1 MISQPKAK
9 RVSASD
15 LDDRLSAANG
25 EDLKKELIKKF
36 EAYFQKVKAKMNKG
50 DLTPTEFEAAEYM
63 IDAIIQAAGIL
74 TFYKKL

>member
-1 MISQPKAK
+1 MISQPKEK

-25 EDLKKELIKKF
+25 EDLRKELIKKF

-50 DLTPTEFEAAEYM
+50 DLTPKEFEAAEYM